1 MERKLFGK
9 NSQQLVSHGAIIAFH
24 SMTAVVVSLK
34 KNRPNKLKFNDF
46 SRDFFFDLFFNF
58 EFRFE
63 LKSKRTKLYYVF
75 QMKNV
80 SK

>member
-46 SRDFFFDLFFNF
+46 SRCDFFFTYFSILSLDSN
-58 EFRFE
+58 
-63 LKSKRTKLYYVF
+63 
-75 QMKNV
+75 
-80 SK
+80 